1 MENTAIFF
9 LIVRFI
15 LICLL
20 FGFVGVSVFIFWREV
35 NFHQQKV
42 SKSLAPTITI
52 TEIRQPTT
60 NHVFYNQEVI
70 IGRDPACEFRLIDA
84 TMSARHAR
92 LSFHHNQWWI
102 EDLNSS
108 NGTYLNN
115 QPVVTPV
122 VITSNDNLRCGEI
135 DMVIEI
141 DVE

>member
-1 MENTAIFF
+1 METTAILF
-9 LIVRFI
+9 LIVRII

-20 FGFVGVSVFIFWREV
+20 FGFVGVAVYIFWREV

-42 SKSLAPTITI
+42 SKSLAPTIAI

-70 IGRDPACEFRLIDA
+70 IGRDPACDFRLNEA
-84 TMSARHAR
+84 TLSARHAR

-102 EDLNSS
+102 EDLGSS
-108 NGTYLNN
+108 NGTYLNK
-115 QPVVTPV
+115 QLVVTPV
-122 VITSNDNLRCGEI
+122 VITSNDHLRCGET